1 MTVTA
6 LDDYTVE
13 CVPPLPFAPFL
24 RSMGTSIYP
33 RHILEQH
40 VDDGT
45 FAATWGI
52 ETDPTEVIGTS
63 PFTIAS
69 YVPGERVV
77 MQRNAD
83 YWLKDDAGN
92 SLPYLD
98 QIVYNIVPDLETEL
112 AKFLAGESDIHGVL
126 GEEFERLD
134 ALQDAG

>member
-13 CVPPLPFAPFL
+13 CVLPLPFASFL

-69 YVPGERVV
+69 YLPGERVV

-83 YWLKDDAGN
+83 YWLKDDAATACRISIRSSITLFQMWRRN
-92 SLPYLD
+92 LRSFWRARQTYM
-98 QIVYNIVPDLETEL
+98 
-112 AKFLAGESDIHGVL
+112 AC
-126 GEEFERLD
+126 
-134 ALQDAG
+134 